1 MNRKKIFICSLIS
14 LCCSNVF
21 AQSKAVAPDTT
32 IKGTTIE
39 ITQIYQ
45 PQVKQAVKQ
54 EYSPILPPVDYT
66 APKFEYQVPGQ
77 LLNYSYKPIP
87 LQPLSLD
94 RDTPL
99 KFFENY
105 VKVGLGNLHTIYL
118 DAGIGGIKTKKIES
132 NVQLG
137 FLSQQGSLAYQKQT
151 LGSLNAEAIYKQSR
165 LSASFALHAI
175 HNNFFQYGYDQV
187 LFPTRVPTRQALT
200 GGQLSISLK
209 RSITNDKAFLPELKT
224 NLSYYTGNNISNEF
238 TYSLG
243 IFTSKKIDENWATRL
258 GLESV
263 NTKLNSEFY
272 SVNNSYASLSAG
284 LDYHRNNFNAHAFL
298 IPTIGQNSNAYLLHD
313 ISLKL
318 NIMKHSAILGVGAL
332 GELSQNTYRQLF
344 LRNPY
349 ISQFPSVQT
358 HSNELF
364 AFAEKGLGH
373 HLFFSAKLSWWQ
385 YEHFAV
391 FTNSQTV
398 NSEKMMVAYLD
409 KLNALSAQ
417 LGMRYQ
423 ISNAIAV
430 GVQLSVFKYYNI
442 LGSNRVWQ
450 TPNTQLNANVSWN
463 PLPKLNINAYGSFLA
478 GNYALDSAS
487 KELKLNPILDLGF
500 GAEYLVLKKLSL
512 FLNCNNLLNNKYER
526 WWGYQSYGINI
537 FGGVRLK
544 F

>member
-1 MNRKKIFICSLIS
+1 MRKIIIISSLIS
-14 LCCSNVF
+14 LCCSNLY
-21 AQSKAVAPDTT
+21 AQQKVVASDTT
-32 IKGTTIE
+32 IKGATIE

-45 PQVKQAVKQ
+45 PQIKQAVKQ
-54 EYSPILPPVDYT
+54 EYTPILPPVDYT
-66 APKFEYQVPGQ
+66 TPKFEYQVPGQ

-94 RDTPL
+94 RDTTFQGF
-99 KFFENY
+99 KNY
-105 VKVGLGNLHTIYL
+105 AKVGFGNLHTLYL
-118 DAGIGGIKTKKIES
+118 DAGMGGIKTKTMES
-132 NVQLG
+132 SIHLG

-151 LGSLNAEAIYKQSR
+151 LASLNAEAKYVQNK
-165 LSASFALHAI
+165 LSALFVLDAS
-175 HNNFFQYGYDQV
+175 HNNFFQYGYDQTAY
-187 LFPTRVPTRQALT
+187 PNKVPTRQTLT
-200 GGQLSISLK
+200 GAQLTMNVRRAIV
-209 RSITNDKAFLPELKT
+209 NENAFLPELKT
-224 NLSYYTGNNISNEF
+224 SISYYTGNNISNEF
-238 TYSLG
+238 AYSLG
-243 IFTSKKIDENWATRL
+243 LFANKKINENWSTNI

-284 LDYHRNNFNAHAFL
+284 LNYHKNNFSAKAYL
-298 IPTIGQNSNAYLLHD
+298 LPTIGQNSNTYLLHN
-313 ISLKL
+313 INLKL
-318 NIMKHSAILGVGAL
+318 NLLDYSSIIGAGAQ
-332 GELSQNTYRQLF
+332 GELTQNTYRQLF

-349 ISQFPSVQT
+349 ISQFPSVQM
-358 HSNELF
+358 HSNEVF
-364 AFAEKGLGH
+364 AFAEKGFGH
-373 HLFFSAKLSWWQ
+373 HLYFSAKLSWWQ

-391 FTNSQTV
+391 FTNSPTA
-398 NSEKMMVAYLD
+398 NSEKMMAAYLD

-423 ISNAIAV
+423 ISNAITV

-463 PLPKLNINAYGSFLA
+463 PLPKLNISAYSSFLA

-487 KELKLNPILDLGF
+487 KEVKLNPILDLGF

-512 FLNCNNLLNNKYER
+512 FLNCNNLLNNKYQR
-526 WWGYQSYGINI
+526 WLGYQSYGINI